1 MPGLTF
7 GMGVYLTARHAADPR
22 WSLYCV
28 WDYFVLLGAT
38 AHQFSGGFLQ
48 SPATQPKPGKKKTN
62 TFKLWAVD
70 FFSQML
76 QRWRLNISLCYISQA
91 PAGMINSHSFSSRTY
106 FFDNPRRYDSD
117 DDLSRGSNS
126 RADLAR
132 WAHTNK
138 VQTQSR
144 VCFFNSTELKYTRTE
159 KSILS
164 LINSFSYPLPP
175 SSSVKTFSQPPPI
188 SQSTLFHFP
197 DRRI

>member
-1 MPGLTF
+1 MCILQPDTQQIRGEAYIVF
-7 GMGVYLTARHAADPR
+7 GIILFFWELLPT
-22 WSLYCV
+22 SLV
-28 WDYFVLLGAT
+28 VVFFRVQRPNQNLV
-38 AHQFSGGFLQ
+38 
-48 SPATQPKPGKKKTN
+48 KKKTIHLN
-62 TFKLWAVD
+62 YEQWI
-70 FFSQML
+70 FFL
-76 QRWRLNISLCYISQA
+76 KCCNDDLNISLCYISQA